1 MGNLFIKRTESVN
14 IDLLHE
20 QLSEITGYEA
30 VSVSPSGIR
39 AYFSG
44 DVDTASVQAIIS
56 VHDGEALSTKE
67 EAVITLEG
75 DINALKGEVGN
86 IDNLTATEA
95 TSAIKLLYKVLRVN
109 ELI

>member
-1 MGNLFIKRTESVN
+1 MGKLFITGTEAVN

-20 QLSEITGYEA
+20 QLSTITGYEA
-30 VSVSPSGIR
+30 VSVNPSGITV
-39 AYFSG
+39 YFAG
-44 DVDTASVQAIIS
+44 DVDKVSVEAIIS
-56 VHDGEALSTKE
+56 AHDGEALSAKE